1 MNILEK
7 ASNYLDGIRNKVLT
21 VNISYNDEAV
31 KATLGKT
38 IFKIQNEFGVVY
50 IESPDFLISV
60 SALLDVPAKG
70 DAITVGDDEYEV
82 LAPDNEPVWRYT
94 DAYKTTYRIHTKK
107 VN

>member
-1 MNILEK
+1 MNILQK
-7 ASNYLDGIRNKVLT
+7 ASKYIDDVRNKSLT
-21 VNISYNDEAV
+21 VDISYNDEAV

>member
-7 ASNYLDGIRNKVLT
+7 ASNYLDSIRNKALT
-21 VNISYNDEAV
+21 VDISYNDEAV

-60 SALLDVPAKG
+60 SALLDIPAKG

-94 DAYKTTYRIHTKK
+94 DGYKNTYRIHTKK

>member
-7 ASNYLDGIRNKVLT
+7 ASKYLDDIRNKALT
-21 VNISYNDEAV
+21 VDIAYNDEAV

-38 IFKIQNEFGVVY
+38 VFKIQNEFGVTY
-50 IESPDFLISV
+50 IESPDFLVSV
-60 SALLDVPAKG
+60 SALLDVPVKG
-70 DAITVGDDEYEV
+70 DVIAVGDDEYEV
-82 LAPDNEPVWRYT
+82 LAPENEPVWRYT